1 MGLQELSRE
10 LSALVEAAAAS
21 VVRVE
26 GEGRRRTPSSGVVWS
41 EDGVVVATHH
51 AVDTDEGIPVG
62 LADGRVAEAGVVG
75 RDPGSDLV
83 VLRIATSGLSP
94 ARWSATDTARTGQLV
109 VGLSRPGR
117 AVRAHLGILSA
128 TVEGWRAPSGSR
140 LERYLESSIGLQPG
154 FSGGLVLGADG
165 AAIGVNTA
173 GLLRGASLAVPA
185 ETVRRVVEALLAG
198 RGVRRGFLGIGTQPI
213 ALTPDLRARL
223 GQPQA
228 LLVLSVQ
235 PDTPAA
241 RAGLLLG
248 DVLLKAGGEPLS
260 HPAALLPH
268 LDEEQVG
275 RSLPLEV
282 LRAGEVLS
290 VTVVVGERG
299 AS

>member
-1 MGLQELSRE
+1 MGLQELSQE
-10 LSALVEAAAAS
+10 LSALVEATSAS
-21 VVRVE
+21 VVRV
-26 GEGRRRTPSSGVVWS
+26 EGRRRTPSSGAVWS

-51 AVDTDEGIPVG
+51 AVDGDEGVPVG
-62 LADGRVAEAGVVG
+62 LADGRVAEAAVVG

-83 VLRIATSGLSP
+83 VLRTGVSGLAP
-94 ARWSATDTARTGQLV
+94 ARWTATDTARTGQLI

-117 AVRAHLGILSA
+117 AVRAQLGILSA
-128 TVEGWRAPSGSR
+128 TVGGWRAPSGSR
-140 LERYLESSIGLQPG
+140 FERYLESSIGLQPG
-154 FSGGLVLGADG
+154 FSGGVLLGPGG
-165 AAIGVNTA
+165 AALGLNAA
-173 GLLRGASLAVPA
+173 GLLRGTSLAVPA

-198 RGVRRGFLGIGTQPI
+198 RGPRRGFLGVGTQPI

-248 DVLLKAGGEPLS
+248 DVLLKAGGDSLS

-275 RSLPLEV
+275 RSLALEV